1 MSIFL
6 GEPNFLLEMVCSRRI
21 ENKGNAHEK
30 YAFGPNASRRRF
42 AGLENFIQKEMGPP
56 GFPAF
61 CLAALLL
68 LSKGATRFPHP
79 CKRPRGAFNPLF
91 LRKNAPKAAPPV
103 QNVRSLCN
111 LLLQGVSLV
120 TGALWSAETCE
131 NETKSRAN

>member
-42 AGLENFIQKEMGPP
+42 AGLEIFIQREMGPP

-79 CKRPRGAFNPLF
+79 C
-91 LRKNAPKAAPPV
+91 NARAAHFT
-103 QNVRSLCN
+103 LC
-111 LLLQGVSLV
+111 S
-120 TGALWSAETCE
+120 
-131 NETKSRAN
+131 